1 MLSRIQAFI
10 DRLQLDT
17 SRAPL
22 GVWIAL
28 INVAIVVL
36 VVGGISISAI
46 GSLRDLANQQ
56 GSSRVQLAGAMAR
69 EDLRRYGEDA
79 LTQAKSVADRQ
90 TLQRMMADARSASL
104 GLYLRRSCNN
114 DTIVACAV
122 FESDQLVAQAGVSL
136 PWGEIA
142 AAGAE
147 QGERFLVA
155 PSVGRYALLG
165 ASAQIGGAVGRRLY
179 VARLLDERMAQVLSE
194 RVGTPI
200 RLINYRMFVED
211 KRVDD
216 FTRLHSAGL
225 SDGRSAVLRIGDLD
239 LYAASFPVFASTG
252 EAIALLEAR
261 LPSGEID
268 ASVGSLVRRLI
279 VTAIVLAA
287 IAVLAGVI
295 LGQQVT
301 GPLGTLSDA
310 VGKLGQGDFSTSIPA
325 GGTKE
330 VGNLGRCR
338 LLDQLVGRCQLLD
351 HAATHDGDVVGQRQ
365 RFAMIVGDIDCRQAE
380 RRDQLGQFAHHVLAQ
395 FAIEIGQRLVE
406 ENELRFGNDRS
417 RDRNTLLL
425 PTREIARPAVSIG
438 AEADAF

>member
-1 MLSRIQAFI
+1 MLSRIQEFI

-28 INVAIVVL
+28 INVAIVLL

-56 GSSRVQLAGAMAR
+56 GSARVQLAGAMAR

-90 TLQRMMADARSASL
+90 TLQRMLADTRTSSL
-104 GLYLRRSCNN
+104 GLYLRRSCNS
-114 DTIVACAV
+114 DTIVSCAV
-122 FESDQLVAQAGVSL
+122 FESGKLIAQAGVEL
-136 PWGEIA
+136 PWEEIEA
-142 AAGAE
+142 SAAE
-147 QGERFLVA
+147 QGERFLAV
-155 PSVGRYALLG
+155 PSVGRYAVIG
-165 ASAQIGGAVGRRLY
+165 ASAQVGGAVGRRLY
-179 VARLLDERMAQVLSE
+179 VARLLDDRMAGTLTE
-194 RVGTPI
+194 RVGVPI

-268 ASVGSLVRRLI
+268 ASVSSLVKRLL
-279 VTAIVLAA
+279 VTA
-287 IAVLAGVI
+287 
-295 LGQQVT
+295 
-301 GPLGTLSDA
+301 
-310 VGKLGQGDFSTSIPA
+310 
-325 GGTKE
+325 
-330 VGNLGRCR
+330 
-338 LLDQLVGRCQLLD
+338 
-351 HAATHDGDVVGQRQ
+351 
-365 RFAMIVGDIDCRQAE
+365 
-380 RRDQLGQFAHHVLAQ
+380 
-395 FAIEIGQRLVE
+395 
-406 ENELRFGNDRS
+406 
-417 RDRNTLLL
+417 
-425 PTREIARPAVSIG
+425 
-438 AEADAF
+438 